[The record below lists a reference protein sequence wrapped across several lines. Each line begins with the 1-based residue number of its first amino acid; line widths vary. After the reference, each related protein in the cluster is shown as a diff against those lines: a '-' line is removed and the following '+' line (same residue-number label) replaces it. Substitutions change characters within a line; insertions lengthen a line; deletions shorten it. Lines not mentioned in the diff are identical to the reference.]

1 MTTQIDHNKLLKKI
15 AKERL
20 KPYGI
25 FQKGQ
30 SRTFLY
36 DKGWSTIVIE
46 FQPSSY
52 SKGTYLN
59 IGVDF
64 NFYPRDYFVFGY
76 GYRETGFE
84 EFRDEEQFTKL
95 VNDLCDLTIKRVE
108 ELDRKFV
115 DIWIAL
121 KTAEKVKEKDTWRI
135 YEVAILNALTSNFDK
150 ARKLLIE
157 LSKTKCEYDWE
168 NERKK
173 FADQLL
179 ELLQESPAS
188 LDKIKNIISQTRKLK
203 KLPEMTLDNLTES
216 KTTPNKGL
224 AKWRVKAKIVSFSF
238 LFRKKPIIL
247 TFFLNL
253 FN

>member
-15 AKERL
+15 ANERL

-36 DKGWSTIVIE
+36 DKGWLTIVIE
-46 FQPSSY
+46 FQPSPN

-64 NFYPRDYFVFGY
+64 NFYPRDYFAFGY

-84 EFRDEEQFTKL
+84 EFIDEEQFAKF
-95 VNDLCDLTIKRVE
+95 VNDLCDLTIRRVE
-108 ELDRKFV
+108 ELDRKFI
-115 DIWIAL
+115 DIWTAL
-121 KTAEKVKEKDTWRI
+121 NTASKEKGKDTWRI

-157 LSKTKCEYDWE
+157 VSKTKCECDWE
-168 NERKK
+168 IERKK

-179 ELLQESPAS
+179 EWLQESPAS
-188 LDKIKNIISQTRKLK
+188 LDKIMNVIRQTRQLK
-203 KLPEMTLDNLTES
+203 KLPEITLDNLTERKSAPSGTLPKAGRLWLKKLFGS
-216 KTTPNKGL
+216 K
-224 AKWRVKAKIVSFSF
+224 
-238 LFRKKPIIL
+238 
-247 TFFLNL
+247 
-253 FN
+253 